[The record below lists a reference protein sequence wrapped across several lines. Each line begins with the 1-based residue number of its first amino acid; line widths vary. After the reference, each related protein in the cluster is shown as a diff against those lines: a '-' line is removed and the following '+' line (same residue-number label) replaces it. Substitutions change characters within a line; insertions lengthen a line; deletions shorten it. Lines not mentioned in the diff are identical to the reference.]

1 MQIIMFELF
10 AGEVAFQGA
19 NLGHLIFQI
28 GGAPGRALAMS
39 PLRSLHSCVSVTCLA
54 SSLCWAPGGLPGFM
68 LCGAVHKRERPPIP
82 ADCPADYTE
91 LMQRCWQND
100 AALRPTFKDVL
111 ASLQAQFSVLRAGRP
126 KRGSGT
132 PGLSAAPAASPAPSP
147 VAS

>member
-28 GGAPGRALAMS
+28 GGFLGRALVMS
-39 PLRSLHSCVSVTCLA
+39 PLHLLHPHASVSCLA
-54 SSLCWAPGGLPGFM
+54 PSLCWSSGGLQGSTS
-68 LCGAVHKRERPPIP
+68 CVAVHKRERPPIP

-126 KRGSGT
+126 KRGSATATAAAAT
-132 PGLSAAPAASPAPSP
+132 PVPNP
-147 VAS
+147 VPIIER